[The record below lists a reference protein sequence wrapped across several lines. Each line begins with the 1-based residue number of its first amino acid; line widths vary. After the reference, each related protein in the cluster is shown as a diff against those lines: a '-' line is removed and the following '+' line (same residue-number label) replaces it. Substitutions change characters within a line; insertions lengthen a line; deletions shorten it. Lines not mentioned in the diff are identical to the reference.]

1 MPGGGG
7 GGGGVAETFVYFMTF
22 LRPPLA
28 HRSHRSRRSSSAAP
42 SRRLSL
48 RHRRRPVPTACAD
61 GWQVLWRFAEN
72 FDYLEL
78 RKGFVAS
85 EVN

>member
-7 GGGGVAETFVYFMTF
+7 GGGIAEAFVYFMTF
-22 LRPPLA
+22 SRPPLA
-28 HRSHRSRRSSSAAP
+28 HRSRRSSSAAP